1 MCGIDFVMGVTHKEA
16 AKAERCV
23 HFDERIH
30 GFLLK
35 KENGF
40 GLLLGLDPYRTTVL
54 YSQDVLE
61 LIDICGDLSEQYS
74 THAEISSFAHE
85 LRGLCEEAVRQKKH
99 IYAIGD

>member
-30 GFLLK
+30 GYLLK

-40 GLLLGLDPYRTTVL
+40 GLLLGLEPYRTTVL
-54 YSQDVLE
+54 YSTEIQD
-61 LIDICGDLSEQYS
+61 LIGICAALSDKYSRIDEIQRFAQELSE
-74 THAEISSFAHE
+74 
-85 LRGLCEEAVRQKKH
+85 LCEEAIRQRNH